1 MAQPPSAVSFRC
13 GTFVDGVC
21 RTSKSNSASGESM
34 KEFLQWIAVMLAH
47 DLAHDGGLLQSN
59 FQASYTVIGN
69 RDVLRGR

>member
-1 MAQPPSAVSFRC
+1 
-13 GTFVDGVC
+13 
-21 RTSKSNSASGESM
+21 M